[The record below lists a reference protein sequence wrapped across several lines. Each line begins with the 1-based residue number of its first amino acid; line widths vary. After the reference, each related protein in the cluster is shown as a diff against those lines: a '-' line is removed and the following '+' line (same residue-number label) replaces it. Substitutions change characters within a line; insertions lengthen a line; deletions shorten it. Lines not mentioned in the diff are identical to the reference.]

1 MTVSPWRLAGCQ
13 AGETDR
19 AGQANALGKPCA
31 LRVSDAARRR
41 KILAGQTGAGAL
53 RFMQRRG

>member
-19 AGQANALGKPCA
+19 AGQANGIGEPCA
-31 LRVSDAARRR
+31 LRIADAARGST
-41 KILAGQTGAGAL
+41 ILAGQTSAGAL
-53 RFMQRRG
+53 RCMQRRG